1 MMNLLMVND
10 AVLELHTMEKT
21 IEWEKYGIEKVYTAD
36 NASAARLIIKDT
48 PIDILLCDI
57 EMPMENGISLIRW
70 IRAGQ
75 YDIDCILLTC
85 HADFTYAK
93 EALTL
98 NCCEY
103 ILLPAKYEDIGLN
116 VQKVAK
122 ERARRIHDSRLQEF
136 GETWIRS
143 MQDSLPSEES
153 TNPKETVSQCA
164 AYIMKNISD
173 EALNVAD
180 IAAHFYLN
188 AIYLNRIFK
197 REKGMNISQW
207 IIRERML
214 LAAEL
219 LKNPS
224 NTAIAVAIRVG
235 YSNYPYFSTVFKKYY
250 GCTPSQY
257 AEKNR
262 LPD

>member
-1 MMNLLMVND
+1 
-10 AVLELHTMEKT
+10 
-21 IEWEKYGIEKVYTAD
+21 
-36 NASAARLIIKDT
+36 
-48 PIDILLCDI
+48 
-57 EMPMENGISLIRW
+57 
-70 IRAGQ
+70 
-75 YDIDCILLTC
+75 
-85 HADFTYAK
+85 
-93 EALTL
+93 
-98 NCCEY
+98 
-103 ILLPAKYEDIGLN
+103 
-116 VQKVAK
+116 
-122 ERARRIHDSRLQEF
+122 
-136 GETWIRS
+136 

>member
-1 MMNLLMVND
+1 MKLLMVND
-10 AVLELHTMEKT
+10 AVLELHTMETT
-21 IEWEKYGIEKVYTAD
+21 IAWEKYGIDQVYTAD
-36 NASAARLIIKDT
+36 NAAAARTIIAEHT
-48 PIDILLCDI
+48 IDILLCDI

-70 IRAGQ
+70 IRLAD

-85 HADFTYAK
+85 HADFTYAR

-98 NCCEY
+98 NCSEY

-116 VQKVAK
+116 VHKVVK
-122 ERARRIHDSRLQEF
+122 SRARRLHNNQLQKF

-143 MQDSLPSEES
+143 MQDALPAGES
-153 TNPKETVSQCA
+153 ANPKETISQCA
-164 AYIMKNISD
+164 AYILKHISD
-173 EALNVAD
+173 ESLNVAD

-207 IIRERML
+207 IIKERML

-219 LKNPS
+219 LKNPA
-224 NTAIAVAIRVG
+224 NTAIAVANQAG
-235 YSNYPYFSTVFKKYY
+235 YGNYPYFSTVFKKYY

-257 AEKNR
+257 TEKN
-262 LPD
+262 

>member
-1 MMNLLMVND
+1 MKLLMVND
-10 AVLELHTMEKT
+10 AVLELHTMEHT
-21 IEWEKYGIEKVYTAD
+21 IEWENYGIDQVYTAD
-36 NASAARLIIKDT
+36 NAALARTIIADHS
-48 PIDILLCDI
+48 IDILLCDI

-70 IRAGQ
+70 IRSEG

-85 HADFTYAK
+85 HADFAYAR

-116 VQKVAK
+116 VQKVVK
-122 ERARRIHDSRLQEF
+122 ERAKRLHGNQLQEL
-136 GETWIRS
+136 GESWVRS
-143 MQDSLPSEES
+143 IQDSLPEGKSP
-153 TNPKETVSQCA
+153 NPKETVSQCM

-173 EALNVAD
+173 ETLNVAD
-180 IAAHFYLN
+180 IASHFFLN

-197 REKGMNISQW
+197 RETGFNISQW

-219 LKNPS
+219 LKNPA
-224 NTAIAVAIRVG
+224 NTSITVAYQAR

-262 LPD
+262 LP

>member
-1 MMNLLMVND
+1 MNLLMVND
-10 AVLELHTMEKT
+10 TVLELHTMEVT
-21 IEWEKYGIEKVYTAD
+21 IEWEKYGIDKVFTAD
-36 NASAARLIIKDT
+36 NAAAARTIITDNH
-48 PIDILLCDI
+48 IDILLCDI

-70 IRAGQ
+70 IRSED

-85 HADFTYAK
+85 HADFNYAR

-116 VQKVAK
+116 VLKVVK
-122 ERARRIHDSRLQEF
+122 ERARRLHSNQLQEF

-143 MQDSLPSEES
+143 MQDSLPSDES
-153 TNPKETVSQCA
+153 ANPKETVSQCA

-173 EALNVAD
+173 ETLNVAD

-207 IIRERML
+207 IIKERML

-219 LKNPS
+219 LKNPA
-224 NTAIAVAIRVG
+224 NTAIAVANQVG
-235 YSNYPYFSTVFKKYY
+235 YGNYPYFSTVFKKYY

-257 AEKNR
+257 TEKNR

>member
-21 IEWEKYGIEKVYTAD
+21 IGWEKYGIEKVYIAD
-36 NASAARLIIKDT
+36 NAAAARLIIKDS

-70 IRAGQ
+70 IRAEK

-116 VQKVAK
+116 VQKVVK
-122 ERARRIHDSRLQEF
+122 ERSRRLHDNRLQEF

-143 MQDSLPSEES
+143 MQDSLPPEES
-153 TNPKETVSQCA
+153 ANPRETVNQCA
-164 AYIMKNISD
+164 AYIMKNIS
-173 EALNVAD
+173 EETLNVTD

-197 REKGMNISQW
+197 REKGINISQW

-219 LKNPS
+219 LKNPA
-224 NTAIAVAIRVG
+224 NTAIAVATRVG

-257 AEKNR
+257 TEKNR
-262 LPD
+262 LPE